1 MNTPKFA
8 ASDRRPVTLK
18 RIAEM
23 LGLSV
28 TTVARSLK
36 DGHKISAETVQRVR
50 DTADA
55 LGYVRNLDGLRLRTG
70 RSYTIAAH
78 IGQHEDDGDP
88 FRLGLMAGLHQ
99 RLARTDYAL
108 RSLPVSNT
116 DRPLA
121 PILGAIRSNPA
132 DGFVLD
138 RLTVADDRVALLQD
152 YDLPF
157 VTLGTTDGP
166 SLPGLRIDEAEAARS
181 LARTLLG
188 EGRRRILHLDDDDR
202 YLDSAARRGAVF
214 AALRDAGLT
223 SVAAT
228 GLAAL
233 PQSGLPAALAMLLR
247 DGSVDGIVCGTDGY
261 FAAVLAALRLAG
273 ISRDT
278 VGLAL
283 RSASRMPLLLSG
295 PLTIASFPA
304 ERAGTILADLLLRR
318 IEGADPDA
326 LHRHERL
333 DILTIA

>member
-1 MNTPKFA
+1 MDHPESAPF
-8 ASDRRPVTLK
+8 DRRPVTLK
-18 RIAEM
+18 RIAEK

-78 IGQHEDDGDP
+78 VGRHDGDGDP

-108 RSLPVSNT
+108 RSLAVGAT

-121 PILGAIRSNPA
+121 PILAAIRSNPA

-138 RLTVADDRVALLQD
+138 RLTRDDERVALLQD

-157 VTLGTTDGP
+157 VALGTSDGP
-166 SLPGLRIDEAEAARS
+166 PLPGLTIDEAAGARA
-181 LARTLLG
+181 LARALLG
-188 EGRRRILHLDDDDR
+188 ADRRRILHLDDDDR
-202 YLDSAARRGAVF
+202 YLDSAARRGAVREV
-214 AALRDAGLT
+214 LDA
-223 SVAAT
+223 S
-228 GLAAL
+228 GLATVASTRLESL
-233 PQSGLPAALAMLLR
+233 PHDDLPAALAIMLK
-247 DGSVDGIVCGTDGY
+247 DGGVDGIICGSDGH
-261 FAAVLAALRLAG
+261 FAAVLSALRLAG
-273 ISRDT
+273 LPREA

-283 RSASRMPLLLSG
+283 RSTSRLPLLLSG
-295 PLTIASFPA
+295 PVTIASFPA
-304 ERAGTILADLLLRR
+304 ERVGTILADLLLRR
-318 IEGADPDA
+318 IEGEDPA
-326 LHRHERL
+326 TLRRHERL
-333 DILTIA
+333 DILTVG